1 MSSQDTCIS
10 GAELGGLHTIEGT
23 QFLGILTITQFT
35 EKDTEVY
42 AMLKI
47 TQLLTEVVFK
57 YLFLCVWPYQVL
69 AAAHTIFY
77 FHCGMQDI

>member
-1 MSSQDTCIS
+1 MSSKNTPQDSDQNNI
-10 GAELGGLHTIEGT
+10 GGIGSCAC
-23 QFLGILTITQFT
+23 T

-57 YLFLCVWPYQVL
+57 YLFLCVWPHQVL
-69 AAAHTIFY
+69 AAAHTIFD
-77 FHCGMQDI
+77 FRCGMQDI